1 MVISQL
7 KHSLFLFLKLSK
19 RPKLVSA
26 CKYPW
31 WNEMKL
37 LSIDK
42 YIIYSS
48 RRIIQTANGRKQLSS
63 YIKYISVF
71 HESVN

>member
-1 MVISQL
+1 
-7 KHSLFLFLKLSK
+7 
-19 RPKLVSA
+19 
-26 CKYPW
+26 
-31 WNEMKL
+31 MKL